1 MCEMSTVG
9 GKNLQALIERVRKE
23 WKRGHVWTAIDHR
36 SINNNHCIPL
46 FNFSTSQKPF
56 EP

>member
-1 MCEMSTVG
+1 MSTVG

-36 SINNNHCIPL
+36 SINNNLCIPL

>member
-1 MCEMSTVG
+1 MSAVG
-9 GKNLQALIERVRKE
+9 GKNLRALIERVRKE

-36 SINNNHCIPL
+36 SIINNHCIPL